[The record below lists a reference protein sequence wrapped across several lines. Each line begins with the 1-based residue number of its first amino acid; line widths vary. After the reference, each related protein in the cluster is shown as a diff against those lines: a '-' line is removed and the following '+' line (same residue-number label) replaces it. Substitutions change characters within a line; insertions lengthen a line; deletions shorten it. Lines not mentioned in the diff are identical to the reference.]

1 MSCEWPGGRSR
12 FFAKGMHMKKFTLA
26 VHSLGNIG
34 TRVVE
39 AALAAPDCQCLG
51 VIRRAESLGTQSHA
65 LRGLPEFADLA
76 SLEAAQGRPD
86 VIALCGPSRSIP
98 ETAEAFLKQGYN
110 CVDSFDIHTEIPATV
125 ARLDAAAKAGNSVSI
140 TAAGWDPGTDSVLR
154 ALFEAMVPRGTTF
167 TNFGRGRSMG
177 HSVAARAIAGVA
189 DATSITIPIG
199 GGRHSRLVYVL
210 PEDGADSALI
220 SKNLAADP
228 YFSHDPLDVRFVKT
242 KEELAGVA
250 DTSHGVFMERI
261 GASGLTSNQR
271 FSFDMRIDNPALT
284 AQVLVAAAR
293 AVTRLAPGCHT
304 LIDIPPVAM
313 LPGDRMGHVARLV

>member
-1 MSCEWPGGRSR
+1 MSI
-12 FFAKGMHMKKFTLA
+12 TA
-26 VHSLGNIG
+26 VVHGLGNIG
-34 TRVVE
+34 KNVLE
-39 AALAAPDCQCLG
+39 SLEAAPDFTCLG
-51 VIRRAESLGTQSHA
+51 VIRRKESLGKNSQD
-65 LRGLPEFADLA
+65 LRGVQDFADLP
-76 SLEAAQGRPD
+76 SLIAAKGKPD
-86 VIALCGPSRSIP
+86 VAIVCGPSRQAPID
-98 ETAEAFLKQGYN
+98 AAHYLAQGLHT
-110 CVDSFDIHTEIPATV
+110 VDSFDIHDRVSEV
-125 ARLDAAAKAGNSVSI
+125 VVDLDAKARAAGKAAVV
-140 TAAGWDPGTDSVLR
+140 AAGWDPGTDSVLR
-154 ALFEAMVPRGTTF
+154 ALFEAMAPTGTTF

-199 GGRHSRLVYVL
+199 GGRHSRLVYIL

-293 AVTRLAPGCHT
+293 AATRLAPGCHT